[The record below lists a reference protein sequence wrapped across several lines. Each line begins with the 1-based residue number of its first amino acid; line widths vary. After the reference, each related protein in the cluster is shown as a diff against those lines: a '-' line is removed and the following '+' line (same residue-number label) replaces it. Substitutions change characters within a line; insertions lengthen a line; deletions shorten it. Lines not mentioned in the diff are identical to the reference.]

1 MFQPPLG
8 KPWLLYGILGSSLL
22 LNLVMVFDRDDAPS
36 TDEAP
41 ALAEA
46 TADGEELVFAEANA
60 GELEASVAA
69 VVAPGGTQASTETL
83 TAEAT
88 PAAPVVLPGTEVG
101 VSMAGWQVVDASL
114 ERNLAAT
121 FKGAVGEKGSALSQV
136 YARLF
141 VWDLDLRRDL
151 QPGDRVQ
158 AAWRVTAQGKVE
170 VGAARLHSQKHGRT
184 YTAYRWH
191 APEDAFAS
199 YWADDGTEVPYRL
212 VNSPLRDYEQITSL
226 LKDRPTH
233 EGMDFK
239 TPVGT
244 PIHTPFGGVVTRVNW
259 NWGANGNCVEVKYA
273 DGSMAKFL
281 HLSDN
286 AVSVGQSVA
295 SGDLLGKTGNTGRS
309 TAPHLHYQIEKN
321 GKVLDPL
328 KVHGAER
335 RRLAGA
341 ALTTFVSEAARLDAL
356 LDGALAMR

>member
-22 LNLVMVFDRDDAPS
+22 LNLVMVFKIDDSASADDAP
-36 TDEAP
+36 E
-41 ALAEA
+41 LAEVA
-46 TADGEELVFAEANA
+46 PEVEEPVFV
-60 GELEASVAA
+60 EASAPEQEVGVAT

-83 TAEAT
+83 TAVAT
-88 PAAPVVLPGTEVG
+88 PAAPVVSPQMEVG

-114 ERNLAAT
+114 DRNLAAT
-121 FKGAVGEKGSALSQV
+121 FKGAVGEKGSALAQV

-199 YWADDGTEVPYRL
+199 YWSDDGTEVPYRL

-244 PIHTPFGGVVTRVNW
+244 PIYTPFGGVVTRVNW
-259 NWGANGNCVEVKYA
+259 NWGANGNCVEVKYH
-273 DGSMAKFL
+273 DGSVAKYL
-281 HLSDN
+281 HLSEN
-286 AVSVGQSVA
+286 SVSAGQTVA
-295 SGDLLGKTGNTGRS
+295 AEELLGKTGNTGRS

-328 KVHGAER
+328 EVHGAER
-335 RRLAGA
+335 RRLTGA